1 MPRQHSLP
9 HGKASTVD
17 DASRCSSTIA
27 SGGVESKTTLLFY
40 NRLLLFNYSKAKAG
54 SRLSY
59 PFSIITTV
67 NKKIVSNIVGKV
79 FLHIRLYVVQIYD
92 IYLKSPNKVNA
103 AQ

>member
-1 MPRQHSLP
+1 M
-9 HGKASTVD
+9 
-17 DASRCSSTIA
+17 
-27 SGGVESKTTLLFY
+27 
-40 NRLLLFNYSKAKAG
+40 
-54 SRLSY
+54 SY

-79 FLHIRLYVVQIYD
+79 FLHIRLYVAQIYD